1 MDDTFERAVSGT
13 GGTVSGAGAAEIE
26 RAGNGAAPA
35 GQNAAPVNLLPLTPL
50 FIDEQHGLYV
60 RYLEDALNGA
70 DRDRYRNIALTG
82 SYGSGKSSILQ
93 SLNSQ
98 KLISLS
104 LSTLGDE
111 PADTDA
117 SGVVISTTNRIQKA
131 IVKQLLYREDPADV
145 PNSRYRRIGSFKW
158 VREARWAGLIAA
170 SLVLLGYLTRFSD
183 RLINFAGNNPSG
195 RVGMHL
201 GLLVFLALLVF
212 LVRRTFHNR
221 LWIEKFVAGPAT
233 ITLSKSG
240 SYFDEYLDEIV
251 YFFQATDCDVVIFED
266 IDRFNDPHIFETLRE
281 LNTLLNNSKQL
292 SRKIRFVYAIK
303 DSIFERLGTAGPAEP
318 TPAGSDRDAAQ
329 AEVER
334 ANRTKFFDLV
344 IPVVPFITHRS
355 ARDHMTDILA
365 GSGLEIARPLVS
377 LVAKHIADMRLIKNI
392 HNEYAVFRERL
403 LLTGDGLPGLK
414 PESVFS
420 MIVYKNIHL
429 SDFEQVRT
437 GTSQL
442 DKLYQAGREFV
453 AEHVRQLDEET
464 LRLRRK
470 LSNLDGEASVSESLG
485 AKLEAYMRRV
495 MQHARMTSTDAFTV
509 GVGAQSFAYQDLRS
523 PAFWRSFVKT
533 KGRLNV
539 QVAYSQALSFGYD
552 EIIETLGEPF
562 SPELWEKHER
572 EVTNTRLLEIE
583 KIREG
588 LLWADMGDLLGRP
601 ETVSFEGQSM
611 SFADLA
617 ARHLGSPLARELVAD
632 GYIDRNFSL
641 YTAQFLGVHVSLTA
655 MNFILHNVQPNRM
668 DVNFAFSSQ
677 EDIRALLEEVSAAVL
692 NDRCMYN
699 IQILDHLLDN
709 DDVRCDPIIRNLSAP
724 GNDEKVL
731 MTAYLARG
739 KKREALYRRLAG
751 YSAEVFHTI
760 VTSPTIAD
768 DLRVPLFNASLA
780 GTKAAV
786 DYVLDG
792 AVRTFVEDNYEAM
805 AVLSAGEENGEA
817 VLAAVDILGRS
828 GVRLN
833 SLRPLSTAV
842 AAAVVAGSLYEISV
856 ENLLIAL
863 NGPADLALDTIKDT
877 DPTVYEYVLE
887 NVERYV
893 PLVIAARSS
902 TIASPRRFIEILDDV
917 DDRDTTVLALVARH
931 AAATCMVQDIRD
943 AKTALWPVL
952 AREMRFPPT
961 FANLA
966 AYVEE
971 IGLIDDALAV
981 VLAGAGAVQEYEGA
995 EEDEKEKLAV
1005 LILNASA
1012 VLPDPAARVRLVEQL
1027 HLENYIEVARIN
1039 LEPGNLIGLLIRD
1052 RIINDTAASFE
1063 SSLGFDWPTRE
1074 FAILQSKAFPN
1085 YLEPAYVP
1093 SKDLG
1098 PLLTSTAIPAE
1109 VKRAVVGKLKEIGPG
1124 ASPSAL
1130 TEAAHYAK
1138 MDGLN
1143 LDEAA
1148 FGVLAEGKADP
1159 GTIVALLE
1167 PVLEALGYTAVENIL
1182 KFMGQPYTD
1191 LTRLGGHH
1199 VRLPRNHEH
1208 LALARFAQ
1216 VHGYAKSDN
1225 WDKERPEL
1233 RVFMR
1238 KV

>member
-1 MDDTFERAVSGT
+1 MDDTLGHTGSAT
-13 GGTVSGAGAAEIE
+13 GGTVSAAEAREIE
-26 RAGNGAAPA
+26 RADNGAAPP
-35 GQNAAPVNLLPLTPL
+35 GEKAAAVGLLPLAPQ

-60 RYLEDALNGA
+60 RYLNDALTGA

-82 SYGSGKSSILQ
+82 TYGSGKSSILQ
-93 SLNSQ
+93 SLSNQ
-98 KLISLS
+98 KVISLS

-111 PADTDA
+111 PAGTDA
-117 SGVVISTTNRIQKA
+117 SGVVVSTTNRIQKE

-158 VREARWAGLIAA
+158 VREARLAGLIAA
-170 SLVLLGYLTRFSD
+170 SLVLLGYLTRFTD
-183 RLINFAGNNPSG
+183 RLINFAGDNPFG

-201 GLLVFLALLVF
+201 GLFIFLALLVF

-221 LWIEKFVAGPAT
+221 LWVEKFVAGPAT
-233 ITLSKSG
+233 LTLSKSG

-251 YFFQATDCDVVIFED
+251 YFFEATDYDVVIFED

-281 LNTLLNNSKQL
+281 LNTLLNNSRQL
-292 SRKIRFVYAIK
+292 SRKIRFIYAIK
-303 DSIFERLGTAGPAEP
+303 DSIFERLGVAGPFGSEP
-318 TPAGSDRDAAQ
+318 DAAR

-377 LVAKHIADMRLIKNI
+377 LVAKHVADMRLIKNI
-392 HNEYAVFRERL
+392 HNEYVVFRERL
-403 LLTGDGLPGLK
+403 LLTGDGLPGLS

-420 MIVYKNIHL
+420 MIVYKNIHM

-453 AEHVRQLDEET
+453 AEHVKQLDEET

-470 LSNLDGEASVSESLG
+470 LSNVDGEASVSESLG
-485 AKLEAYMRRV
+485 AKLEAYVRRV
-495 MQHARMTSTDAFTV
+495 MRHARMSSTDAFTV
-509 GVGAQSFAYQDLRS
+509 GMGAQSFAHQDLRS

-533 KGRLNV
+533 KGNLNV
-539 QVAYSQALSFGYD
+539 QVAYSQTLSFGYN
-552 EIIETLGEPF
+552 EIMETLGEPF

-588 LLWADMGDLLGRP
+588 LLWADMGDLMGRP
-601 ETVSFEGQSM
+601 ETVSFEGQST

-617 ARHLGSPLARELVAD
+617 DRHLGSPLARELVAG

-641 YTAQFLGVHVSLTA
+641 YAAQFLGVHVSLTA
-655 MNFILHNVQPNRM
+655 MSFILHNVQPNRM

-677 EDIRALLEEVSAAVL
+677 EEIQALLEEVSAAVL

-709 DDVRCDPIIRNLSAP
+709 DDARCEPIVRKLSAP
-724 GNDEKVL
+724 GKDEKVL
-731 MTAYLARG
+731 MAAYLARG
-739 KKREALYRRLAG
+739 KKREALYRRMAG
-751 YSAEVFHTI
+751 YSAGIFHTI

-780 GTKAAV
+780 GSKAVV
-786 DYVLDG
+786 DYVLDPTIK
-792 AVRTFVEDNYEAM
+792 TFVEDNYQAM
-805 AVLSAGEENGEA
+805 GVLTTGQEDPEA
-817 VLAAVDILGRS
+817 VLAAAGILGRS
-828 GVRLN
+828 GVRLG
-833 SLRPLSTAV
+833 SLRRLSAAV
-842 AAAVVAGSLYEISV
+842 TAAVVAGSLYEISV

-863 NGPADLALDTIKDT
+863 NGPADLALDTIKDKDT
-877 DPTVYEYVLE
+877 TVYEYVLE
-887 NVERYV
+887 NVERYL
-893 PLVIAARSS
+893 PLVVAARYSS
-902 TIASPRRFIEILDDV
+902 ITSPDRFLEILEDLNG
-917 DDRDTTVLALVARH
+917 RDATVVGLVARH
-931 AAATCMVQDIRD
+931 AAAACMVQDIRD
-943 AKTALWPVL
+943 ANTALWPVL

-961 FANLA
+961 FSNLA

-971 IGLIDDALAV
+971 VGPIDDALAT
-981 VLAGAGAVQEYEGA
+981 VLAGTGSIQEYEGA
-995 EEDEKEKLAV
+995 DEDEKEKLAV
-1005 LILNASA
+1005 LILNAST
-1012 VLPDPAARVRLVEQL
+1012 VLPDQAARVRLVEQL
-1027 HLENYIEVARIN
+1027 ALENYVEVALIN

-1063 SSLGFDWPTRE
+1063 PALGFDWPTRE
-1074 FAILQSKAFPN
+1074 FAILQSKAFPE
-1085 YLEPAYVP
+1085 YLEPAHVP

-1098 PLLTSTAIPAE
+1098 PLLTSRTIPVE
-1109 VKRAVVGKLKEIGPG
+1109 VKRAVVGKIEAIGPG

-1138 MDGLN
+1138 SDGLN

-1148 FGVLAEGKADP
+1148 FRVLAEGKADP

-1167 PVLEALGYTAVENIL
+1167 PALEALGYTAVEGIL
-1182 KFMGQPYTD
+1182 NSMGEPYAD

-1199 VRLPRNHEH
+1199 VKLPRNHEH